1 MTDPSPGAWSF
12 GVCLTDVSS
21 SQRVKVQVFE
31 ARHRLRSPA
40 HLDASVPVFPR
51 KRESTRVFCCFCA
64 LNPSVCGPSPGPRTS
79 RPGALPGGRRLGGDA
94 GLRVPFVPSDA
105 SSPSLVPF
113 VSCLLCFLSAAGSGS
128 HCASF
133 SPLLSPLPPLQAPT
147 RRISSS
153 LIQEKLK
160 NSARSLSLC
169 AGAPSCPLEFRGES
183 EKRGH

>member
-1 MTDPSPGAWSF
+1 MTDRSPGAWSF
-12 GVCLTDVSS
+12 GVCLTDVPS

-31 ARHRLRSPA
+31 ARHRFRSPA
-40 HLDASVPVFPR
+40 RLDASVPVFPR

-64 LNPSVCGPSPGPRTS
+64 LNPSVCSPSPGPRTS
-79 RPGALPGGRRLGGDA
+79 RAWCAPWRPPPWRRRGAA
-94 GLRVPFVPSDA
+94 GPICSFRCEQP
-105 SSPSLVPF
+105 VPF

-128 HCASF
+128 HCDSF